1 MMCCKIPIYIIY
13 SISGKCIYGLEYICA
28 GPAIRIIRIAYIWKI
43 SDKNMQIY
51 TTGKLLT
58 EDDKNRI
65 LWSSV
70 RSLTDI
76 RRQRMMTVLNDKTSE
91 NAWECSGSDAWNR
104 AWDMLR

>member
-1 MMCCKIPIYIIY
+1 MCRT
-13 SISGKCIYGLEYICA
+13 A
-28 GPAIRIIRIAYIWKI
+28 QPAIRITGNADICKL

-58 EDDKNRI
+58 EGDKNRI
-65 LWSSV
+65 LQLSV
-70 RSLTDI
+70 RGLTDI